1 MSENTPPG
9 FEAFWQA
16 YPHKV
21 GKRVAAKAY
30 AAAIKRGATLEA
42 LLRGLDVYKR
52 TKRSYADWCHPSTFL
67 NQDRY
72 LDEPAPEMTRDRSRT
87 TSAPNWDDEFGRF
100 IGERTRSDAR
110 HADVQ
115 RGGND
120 LFAFERPRTLHG

>member
-9 FEAFWQA
+9 FETFWTA

-42 LLRGLDVYKR
+42 LLRGLETYKR

-72 LDEPAPEMTRDRSRT
+72 LDEPAPEMTRERNRT
-87 TSAPNWDDEFGRF
+87 TTPNWDDEFGRF
-100 IGERTRSDAR
+100 FGERARPDTR
-110 HADVQ
+110 HAD
-115 RGGND
+115 RGGQSVD
-120 LFAFERPRTLHG
+120 LFSLDRPRTLHG